1 MIYILALLIGVVAG
15 LRAMTAP
22 AAVSWAAS
30 LGLLTLD
37 GSWLAFLGYRF
48 TPWILTLLA
57 VGELIT
63 DQLPSTPSRKV
74 PIQFATRV
82 IMGGLSGAAIGASG
96 DSVLAGL
103 VAGAV
108 GVIVALPAA
117 RLTGIELALATGAFA
132 VILDRWVF
140 STADV
145 ERYWLAT
152 TRPAASSPE
161 RLMR

>member
-1 MIYILALLIGVVAG
+1 MTLYMLALLIGVVAG

-57 VGELIT
+57 VGELVT

-74 PIQFATRV
+74 PIQFAARV

-96 DSVLAGL
+96 GSLVAGF

-108 GVIVALPAA
+108 GAVLGTLGGAAA
-117 RLTGIELALATGAFA
+117 RARLAG
-132 VILDRWVF
+132 VF
-140 STADV
+140 GRD
-145 ERYWLAT
+145 
-152 TRPAASSPE
+152 RPAALLEDALAILGAALIVGLLP
-161 RLMR
+161 